1 MNYFTEAKIVPDLTA
16 THRAFLFACEAE
28 GFLSSGRETGVGN
41 SLGFSALLM
50 LSRTAKAEL
59 SSVFEANAGAGGDSE
74 AVKPLV
80 YCDALA
86 LALFAAFVD
95 SNRRSEDV
103 AGTAMQRA
111 VIGWLNYRQ
120 IDYTSLAQLKQLR
133 LPLS

>member
-1 MNYFTEAKIVPDLTA
+1 MPDLTA

-59 SSVFEANAGAGGDSE
+59 SSVFEANAGGDSE

-86 LALFAAFVD
+86 LALFAGFVD
-95 SNRRSEDV
+95 SNRRSEDL

-133 LPLS
+133 LPL